1 MKIQIWELRLYY
13 NLFDVLFGKY
23 QTIEEIYIPKL
34 NHSFNF
40 YEDDVNVIKTNN
52 ERYKSQ
58 NIFYHKV
65 KPVLIKEYELNKK
78 DLQMYKNFIKY
89 NTEKIV
95 IK

>member
-40 YEDDVNVIKTNN
+40 YEEDVNVLKTDKISNIIKPQ
-52 ERYKSQ
+52 YKLLY
-58 NIFYHKV
+58 NWIDCRFH
-65 KPVLIKEYELNKK
+65 LI
-78 DLQMYKNFIKY
+78 LQF
-89 NTEKIV
+89 
-95 IK
+95 

>member
-23 QTIEEIYIPKL
+23 QSIEEIHIPKL

-40 YEDDVNVIKTNN
+40 YEEDINVLKTDN

-65 KPVLIKEYELNKK
+65 KPVLIKEYEMNKK
-78 DLQMYKNFIKY
+78 DVQMYKNLIKY
-89 NTEKIV
+89 DTKKIV
-95 IK
+95 N